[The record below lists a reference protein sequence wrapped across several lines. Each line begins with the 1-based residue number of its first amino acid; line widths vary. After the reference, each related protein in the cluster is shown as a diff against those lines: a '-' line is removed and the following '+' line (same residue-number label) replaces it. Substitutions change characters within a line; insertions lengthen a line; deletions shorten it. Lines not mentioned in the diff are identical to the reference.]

1 MHRKKSRWDRELQR
15 RLGTSALWQMVSFT
29 GNFEPCFLQ
38 KGDDASTQS
47 VEVKAHPRQN
57 LTLAAQKARDRLR
70 WAESLH
76 RRQQSGQTDFTAN
89 EEALLHALAAGT
101 LRTKANEATRRSGWG
116 RIKHEDGS
124 WEDIAPHGGGIVRT
138 VLDHV
143 VPTKADDHD
152 WEDME

>member
-1 MHRKKSRWDRELQR
+1 
-15 RLGTSALWQMVSFT
+15 MVSFT

-47 VEVKAHPRQN
+47 VEVKAHPTQN

-70 WAESLH
+70 WAESL
-76 RRQQSGQTDFTAN
+76 RRKQLNGQTDFTRY
-89 EEALLHALAAGT
+89 EMRLLQQLAAGT
-101 LRTKANEATRRSGWG
+101 LRTKANEATRKSGWG

-124 WEDIAPHGGGIVRT
+124 YEDLARHGGGIVRT
-138 VLDHV
+138 VLDRML
-143 VPTKADDHD
+143 PTKADDHD